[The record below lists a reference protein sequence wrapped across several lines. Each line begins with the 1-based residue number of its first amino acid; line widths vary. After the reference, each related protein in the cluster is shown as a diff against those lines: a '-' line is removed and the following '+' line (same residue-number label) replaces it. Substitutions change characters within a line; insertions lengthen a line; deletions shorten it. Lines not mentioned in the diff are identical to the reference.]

1 MVQNRVDYCHIKQ
14 IIYIINH
21 NKFNSG
27 EKMKKIL
34 LIAILI
40 VVLSVY
46 PIFNIMGISQNS
58 VKHSETDLS
67 KGNEIINSLS
77 GYDVKEAQKNVNTAE
92 KIRNDRFGNHQ
103 KVESV
108 LYGLDKGTTTY
119 RKIFKNVC
127 IVGDSLM
134 DGLEAYDILNS
145 NNLITQ
151 VSASLYHL
159 SGNVKRIIR
168 MNPPILVL
176 HYGINMISVEKR
188 HLNNYVNMYAD
199 IINQLKAAL
208 PDTRII
214 VSGIFPVD
222 REIARAKRF
231 GMIDEYNSTLRAM
244 CQKIDVE
251 YMDSSSVLRAHPECY
266 GSDGIHLSKA
276 FYEKYWLRFI
286 IKEMGIVG

>member
-1 MVQNRVDYCHIKQ
+1 
-14 IIYIINH
+14 
-21 NKFNSG
+21 
-27 EKMKKIL
+27 MKKIL

-46 PIFNIMGISQNS
+46 PIFNIFGLSNNA
-58 VKHSETDLS
+58 VKPSDSDLS

-77 GYDVKEAQKNVNTAE
+77 GYDVKEAQKNVQTAE
-92 KIRNDRFGNHQ
+92 KIRNDKYGNYL

-108 LYGLDKGTTTY
+108 LKGLDNGTTTY

-134 DGLEAYDILNS
+134 DGLEAYGILNS

-159 SGNVKRIIR
+159 SGNIRKIIKI
-168 MNPPILVL
+168 NPPVLIL
-176 HYGINMISVEKR
+176 HYGVNMISTEQR
-188 HLNNYVNMYAD
+188 HLSNYINMYTD
-199 IINQLKAAL
+199 IIKQLKSAL

-214 VSGIFPVD
+214 VSGLFPVD
-222 REIARAKRF
+222 RDIAKAKRF
-231 GMIDEYNSTLRAM
+231 GMIGEYNKNLKAM
-244 CQKIDVE
+244 CKKLDVE
-251 YMDSSSVLRAHPECY
+251 YLDSSSVLKAHPECY

-286 IKEMGIVG
+286 IREMGIVG

>member
-1 MVQNRVDYCHIKQ
+1 MSLIVLLIYN
-14 IIYIINH
+14 IIRITLIQV
-21 NKFNSG
+21 K
-27 EKMKKIL
+27 KLKKIL
-34 LIAILI
+34 LITVLI

-58 VKHSETDLS
+58 VKQDETDLS
-67 KGNEIINSLS
+67 RGNEVIDLLS
-77 GYDVKEAQKNVNTAE
+77 GYDVKEAQKNVSTAE
-92 KIRNDRFGNHQ
+92 KIRNDRFGNYQ
-103 KVESV
+103 RVESV
-108 LYGLDKGTTTY
+108 LSGLDKGTTTY
-119 RKIFKNVC
+119 RKVFRNVC

-168 MNPPILVL
+168 MSPKVLIL
-176 HYGINMISVEKR
+176 HYGVNMISSEQR
-188 HLNNYVNMYAD
+188 HLNNYINMYTD
-199 IINQLKAAL
+199 LITQLKTAL

-222 REIARAKRF
+222 RDIAGAKRF
-231 GMIDEYNSTLRAM
+231 GMIGEYNSSLKAM
-244 CQKIDVE
+244 CQKLEVE
-251 YMDSSSVLRAHPECY
+251 YMDSTSVLKAHPECY

-276 FYEKYWLRFI
+276 FYERYWLRFI

>member
-1 MVQNRVDYCHIKQ
+1 MSYTTNFIYN
-14 IIYIINH
+14 IIIISLIQV
-21 NKFNSG
+21 K
-27 EKMKKIL
+27 KLKKIL
-34 LIAILI
+34 LIAVLI
-40 VVLSVY
+40 AVLSVY
-46 PIFNIMGISQNS
+46 PIFNIMGISQNA
-58 VKHSETDLS
+58 VKQEDTDLS
-67 KGNEIINSLS
+67 QGGKVMDLLS
-77 GYDVKEAQKNVNTAE
+77 DYDVKEAQKNVNTAE
-92 KIRNDRFGNHQ
+92 KIRNDKYGNYL
-103 KVESV
+103 KVENV
-108 LYGLDKGTTTY
+108 LNNLDNGKTTY
-119 RKIFKNVC
+119 RKVFKNVC

-168 MNPPILVL
+168 MNPRVLIL
-176 HYGINMISVEKR
+176 HYGVNMISSEKR
-188 HLNNYVNMYAD
+188 HLNNYVNMYTD
-199 IINQLKAAL
+199 IITQLRKAL

-222 REIARAKRF
+222 RDIARAKRF
-231 GMIDEYNSTLRAM
+231 GAIGEYNRNLKIM
-244 CQKIDVE
+244 CEKLEVE
-251 YMDSSSVLRAHPECY
+251 YMDSSSVLKAHPECY

>member
-1 MVQNRVDYCHIKQ
+1 
-14 IIYIINH
+14 
-21 NKFNSG
+21 
-27 EKMKKIL
+27 MKKIF
-34 LIAILI
+34 LIAFLI

-46 PIFNIMGISQNS
+46 PIFNIMGLSQNA
-58 VKHSETDLS
+58 VRQEETDLS
-67 KGNEIINSLS
+67 QGDEIMNLLS
-77 GYDVKEAQKNVNTAE
+77 GYDVKEAQKNVNIAE
-92 KIRNDRFGNHQ
+92 KIRNDKYGNYL

-108 LYGLDKGTTTY
+108 LQNLESGKTTY
-119 RKIFKNVC
+119 RKVFKNVC

-168 MNPPILVL
+168 MNPRVLIL
-176 HYGINMISVEKR
+176 HYGVNMISADRKY
-188 HLNNYVNMYAD
+188 LSNYINMYTD
-199 IINQLKAAL
+199 IINQLRNAL

-222 REIARAKRF
+222 RDIARAKRF
-231 GMIDEYNSTLRAM
+231 GMIGEYNSNLRAM
-244 CQKIDVE
+244 CAKLGVD
-251 YMDSSSVLRAHPECY
+251 YMDSSSVLKAHPECY

>member
-1 MVQNRVDYCHIKQ
+1 MSLIVLLIYN
-14 IIYIINH
+14 IIRITLIQV
-21 NKFNSG
+21 K
-27 EKMKKIL
+27 KLKKIL
-34 LIAILI
+34 LITVLI

-58 VKHSETDLS
+58 VKQDETDLS
-67 KGNEIINSLS
+67 RGSEVIDLLS
-77 GYDVKEAQKNVNTAE
+77 GYDVKEAQKNVSTAE
-92 KIRNDRFGNHQ
+92 KVRNDRFGNYQ
-103 KVESV
+103 RIEGV
-108 LYGLDKGTTTY
+108 LSGLDKGTTTY
-119 RKIFKNVC
+119 RKVFRNVC

-168 MNPPILVL
+168 MSPKVLIL
-176 HYGINMISVEKR
+176 HYGVNMISSEQR
-188 HLNNYVNMYAD
+188 HLNNYINMYTD
-199 IINQLKAAL
+199 LITQLKTAL

-222 REIARAKRF
+222 RDIARAKRF
-231 GMIDEYNSTLRAM
+231 GMIGEYNSSLKVM
-244 CQKIDVE
+244 CQKLEVE
-251 YMDSSSVLRAHPECY
+251 YMDSTSVLKAHPECY

-276 FYEKYWLRFI
+276 FYERYWLRFI